1 MCARFSPEDSR
12 SWLIQPKRSP
22 PSPVA
27 VLVIT
32 RPWSAG
38 QTAMRELVVRSDD
51 STITSVWRFRNATSS
66 MNVDEAQP
74 DSASAAIARAIRR
87 LMDVAYRIRPLAGR
101 IPSPRRGG
109 RKESRGRPGCGG
121 SRGPA
126 DAPRGREV
134 ADELP
139 GGHHQD

>member
-1 MCARFSPEDSR
+1 
-12 SWLIQPKRSP
+12 
-22 PSPVA
+22 
-27 VLVIT
+27 
-32 RPWSAG
+32 
-38 QTAMRELVVRSDD
+38 MRELVVRSDD

-139 GGHHQD
+139 GGHHQDRLLRPRRVELLAERDLQLEFMVHIRLD